1 MCNLL
6 TYWAMANWM
15 TNDVTMGI
23 PIDKKIADK
32 RAKILKLGLTKED
45 KKNLLKKYLVAENCQ
60 SIKVPVLNAEIDS
73 LLGAGRK

>member
-32 RAKILKLGLTKED
+32 RAKLLKLGLTKEV
-45 KKNLLKKYLVAENCQ
+45 KK
-60 SIKVPVLNAEIDS
+60 IF
-73 LLGAGRK
+73 